1 MWKKISVETN
11 QKLLI
16 VAILLSDKVNFRS
29 KTIARDKEGHFMLIK
44 EPVHQKN
51 ITTLNVYAT
60 NKKAS
65 K

>member
-1 MWKKISVETN
+1 MEKESVETN

-16 VAILLSDKVNFRS
+16 VAILLPDKVNFRS
-29 KTIARDKEGHFMLIK
+29 KTITRDKEGHFMLIK

-51 ITTLNVYAT
+51 ITTLNVYAP